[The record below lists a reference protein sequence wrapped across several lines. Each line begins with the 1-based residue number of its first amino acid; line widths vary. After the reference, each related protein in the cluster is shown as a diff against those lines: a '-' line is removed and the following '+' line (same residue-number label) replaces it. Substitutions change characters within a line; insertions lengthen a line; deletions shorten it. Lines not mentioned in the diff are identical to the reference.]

1 MFIED
6 VELANFG
13 DGNTIYAE
21 EIGINELIKL
31 LEKKSKPAI
40 DWFKTNDTIV
50 NPDKFQATVLSC
62 DKKENKYTF
71 DINDSRITSE
81 DSVLFLGVE
90 IDNKLN

>member
-31 LEKKSKPAI
+31 LEKESKPAI

-50 NPDKFQATVLSC
+50 NPDKFQAMVLSC

>member
-1 MFIED
+1 M
-6 VELANFG
+6 
-13 DGNTIYAE
+13 
-21 EIGINELIKL
+21 
-31 LEKKSKPAI
+31 
-40 DWFKTNDTIV
+40 
-50 NPDKFQATVLSC
+50 VLSC